1 MKLAPHWLDTAPP
14 FAGGAD
20 VVVVGGGFIGLAP
33 AHSHAMSVG
42 AGQRMAQ
49 VVAGDASANPWREL
63 DWPAIPGHFGKP
75 WFLPVVGAYYRVQ
88 DALH

>member
-20 VVVVGGGFIGLAP
+20 VVIVGGGLIGLA
-33 AHSHAMSVG
+33 AAQSLQMSVG
-42 AGQRMAQ
+42 PGRRMAQ
-49 VVAGDASANPWREL
+49 VVAGEASANPWREP
-63 DWPAIPGHFGKP
+63 DWSAIPAHFGEP
-75 WFLPVVGAYYRVQ
+75 WFLPVVGAYHRVQ